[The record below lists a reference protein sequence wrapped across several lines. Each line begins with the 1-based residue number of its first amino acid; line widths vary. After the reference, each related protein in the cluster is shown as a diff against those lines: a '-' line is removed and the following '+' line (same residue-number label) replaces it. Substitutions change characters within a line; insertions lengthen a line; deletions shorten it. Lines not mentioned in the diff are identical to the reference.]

1 MNVDFRTVLRSGLV
15 LLGLLLLNQFVFGEY
30 ISHVQ
35 LILTYVAINAL
46 VLAVVLFL
54 RRKGRSREGW
64 HYLTPGL
71 MEWAVVIL
79 CFGLAGLLLC
89 YFVGSDRSDAD
100 FQMQV
105 VSWMILVFAGGGVV
119 SFYFSFLASTRW
131 NDHRIEYLVP
141 FRSPQTILFR
151 YIADVHYERW
161 SESFVIE
168 DEDGQRIRI
177 PTFRNGVESLMQT
190 IGHGAKPPGAG
201 LSSASS
207 L

>member
-35 LILTYVAINAL
+35 LMLTYVAINAL
-46 VLAVVLFL
+46 FLAGVLFQ
-54 RRKGRSREGW
+54 RRRGRSREGW

-71 MEWAVVIL
+71 MEWAAVIL
-79 CFGLAGLLLC
+79 SFGLAALLLWVY
-89 YFVGSDRSDAD
+89 YFVGSDRPDAD
-100 FQMQV
+100 FQMQL
-105 VSWMILVFAGGGVV
+105 VSWMILVFAGGGAVA
-119 SFYFSFLASTRW
+119 FYFSFLASTRW
-131 NDHRIEYLVP
+131 NDQRIEYLVP

-151 YIADVHYERW
+151 YITDVHYERW
-161 SESFVIE
+161 SESIVIE

-190 IGHGAKPPGAG
+190 IGQGARPVAQV
-201 LSSASS
+201 
-207 L
+207 